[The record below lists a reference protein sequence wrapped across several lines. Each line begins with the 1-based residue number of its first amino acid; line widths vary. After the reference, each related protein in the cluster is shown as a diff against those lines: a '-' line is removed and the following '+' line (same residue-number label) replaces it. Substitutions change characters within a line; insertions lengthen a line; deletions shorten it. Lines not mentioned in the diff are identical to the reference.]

1 MFCNNCGTKNP
12 EGANYC
18 SGCGARLNA
27 PKLETPEATPDTP
40 VNNNV
45 SAAEIEI
52 FRKKLR
58 QSVENDAKGVL
69 DFVTVQ
75 VPHND
80 FVQFWPMIDGCFY
93 VEFAVGDSLG
103 ALVNN
108 PCKYDK
114 YDELYRQYGYKYG
127 TGNPEDDFYIK
138 EYPAGSEEDM
148 IREIP
153 ELIVAIKG
161 NCLSVCIY
169 DESLKGPDD
178 DVPVPIRKRRWL
190 SPEHDKPLVTM
201 LKLLLIGLVGGALF
215 GVVMFVLSEYFW

>member
-18 SGCGARLNA
+18 SRCGARLNA

-75 VPHND
+75 VPYND
-80 FVQFWPMIDGCFY
+80 FVQFWPMIDGGFY

-114 YDELYRQYGYKYG
+114 YDELYRQ
-127 TGNPEDDFYIK
+127 E
-138 EYPAGSEEDM
+138 
-148 IREIP
+148 
-153 ELIVAIKG
+153 V
-161 NCLSVCIY
+161 
-169 DESLKGPDD
+169 
-178 DVPVPIRKRRWL
+178 RR
-190 SPEHDKPLVTM
+190 
-201 LKLLLIGLVGGALF
+201 I
-215 GVVMFVLSEYFW
+215 

>member
-1 MFCNNCGTKNP
+1 MYCNNCGTKNP
-12 EGANYC
+12 DGANYC

-27 PKLETPEATPDTP
+27 PKLATLRATP
-40 VNNNV
+40 VKNNV
-45 SAAEIEI
+45 LPSEMEI

-75 VPHND
+75 VPYND
-80 FVQFWPMIDGCFY
+80 FVQFLPMEGGGFY

-108 PCKYDK
+108 PRKYDK

-190 SPEHDKPLVTM
+190 SPEHDKPLVTI
-201 LKLLLIGLVGGALF
+201 LKLLLIGLIGGVTF
-215 GVVMFVLSEYFW
+215 GAIMFILSEYYW

>member
-1 MFCNNCGTKNP
+1 MYCNNCGTKNP
-12 EGANYC
+12 DGANYC

-27 PKLETPEATPDTP
+27 PKLATLRATP
-40 VNNNV
+40 VKNNV
-45 SAAEIEI
+45 LPSEMEI

-80 FVQFWPMIDGCFY
+80 FVQFWPMIDGGFY

-138 EYPAGSEEDM
+138 EYPAGSEEDL
-148 IREIP
+148 IQEIP
-153 ELIVAIKG
+153 DLIVAIKG

-169 DESLKGPDD
+169 EESLKGPGD
-178 DVPVPIRKRRWL
+178 DVPIPVKKRPWL

-201 LKLLLIGLVGGALF
+201 LKLLLIGLIGGVTF
-215 GVVMFVLSEYFW
+215 GAIMFILSEYYW

>member
-1 MFCNNCGTKNP
+1 MYCNNCGTKNP
-12 EGANYC
+12 DGANYC

-27 PKLETPEATPDTP
+27 PKLATLRATP
-40 VNNNV
+40 VKNNV
-45 SAAEIEI
+45 LPSEMEI

-75 VPHND
+75 VPYND
-80 FVQFWPMIDGCFY
+80 FVQFLPMEGGGFY

-108 PCKYDK
+108 PCRYDK

-169 DESLKGPDD
+169 DESLKGPYD
-178 DVPVPIRKRRWL
+178 DVPIPVKKRPWL
-190 SPEHDKPLVTM
+190 SPDHDKPLVTM
-201 LKLLLIGLVGGALF
+201 LKLLLIGLIGGVTLGAI
-215 GVVMFVLSEYFW
+215 MFILSEYYW

>member
-1 MFCNNCGTKNP
+1 MYCNNCGTKNP
-12 EGANYC
+12 DGANYC

-27 PKLETPEATPDTP
+27 PKLATLRATP
-40 VNNNV
+40 VKNNV
-45 SAAEIEI
+45 LPSEMEI

-75 VPHND
+75 VPYND
-80 FVQFWPMIDGCFY
+80 FVQFLPMEGGGFY

-108 PCKYDK
+108 PRKYDK

-161 NCLSVCIY
+161 YCLSVCIY

-190 SPEHDKPLVTM
+190 SPEHDNLLVTM

-215 GVVMFVLSEYFW
+215 GVVMFVLSEYVW

>member
-1 MFCNNCGTKNP
+1 M
-12 EGANYC
+12 Y
-18 SGCGARLNA
+18 
-27 PKLETPEATPDTP
+27 D
-40 VNNNV
+40 
-45 SAAEIEI
+45 IEREN
-52 FRKKLR
+52 FVKKLR
-58 QSVENDAKGVL
+58 RSIENDAEGVL

-80 FVQFWPMIDGCFY
+80 FVQFLPMEGGGFY

-108 PCKYDK
+108 PCRYDK

-138 EYPAGSEEDM
+138 EYPTGSEEDM

-178 DVPVPIRKRRWL
+178 VPVPIRKKPWL
-190 SPEHDKPLVTM
+190 SPEHDMPLVTM

-215 GVVMFVLSEYFW
+215 GVVMFVLSEYVW

>member
-12 EGANYC
+12 DGANYC

-27 PKLETPEATPDTP
+27 PNLAIPRTTPDTP
-40 VNNNV
+40 VNNNI
-45 SAAEIEI
+45 SDSEIDK
-52 FRKKLR
+52 FQKKLR
-58 QSVENDAKGVL
+58 RSIEKNVEGVL
-69 DFVTVQ
+69 DFVVITV
-75 VPHND
+75 PYGD
-80 FVQFWPMIDGCFY
+80 FVQFVPMTDGGYY
-93 VEFAVGDSLG
+93 VEFAVGSTKDSNG
-103 ALVNN
+103 
-108 PCKYDK
+108 KYGQYDK
-114 YDELYRQYGYKYG
+114 MYQQYGYKYG
-127 TGNPEDDFYIK
+127 TGDPNDDFYVK

-201 LKLLLIGLVGGALF
+201 LKLLLIGLIGGVTF
-215 GVVMFVLSEYFW
+215 GAIMFILSEYYW